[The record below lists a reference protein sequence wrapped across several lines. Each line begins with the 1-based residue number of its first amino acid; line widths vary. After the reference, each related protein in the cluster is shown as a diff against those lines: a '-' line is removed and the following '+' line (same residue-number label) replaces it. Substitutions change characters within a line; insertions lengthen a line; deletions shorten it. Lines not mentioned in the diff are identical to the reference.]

1 MGNILAIIIYLLCFL
16 MFFVKR
22 EQKLVILLVYIICFR
37 DVYVNHSLIINP
49 VVFFIFSEFKYIRQ
63 YIQTPR
69 KYNLQI
75 FVMAIFIGCVLLVWN
90 SPHLRSITELLEFI
104 RSELLYKYMLLFV
117 SLVVMKGGGTMQYL
131 IRPVFISLLILTLFG
146 LHNLLFQ
153 HAIFVDWAFEG
164 QDLNSMM
171 ADAGDK
177 FSGQER
183 FRVQAMHFNPFDY
196 GFISLALMMFFYYLR
211 KERIVKPS
219 LFVIAMFC
227 CIFGIISCGC
237 RTILL
242 CTILGFLCVYVL
254 THSFKRTVWITILLS
269 ILLVLGYLYVP
280 YIHEKLDTM
289 VLSVFDTKMRSDVSG
304 SSIAMRTYQLMAVL
318 ARISGHSLLGMG
330 YNYFVIDMGW
340 SDGKEGLVDMD
351 LYGLEGIYLNLLL
364 ERGFV
369 GLLLY
374 LFFMVVLIRI
384 FFTYRKCDIQTS
396 TFCLSLSIVYMV
408 FAFMTGEL
416 SSAFITF
423 LLLGIGMKIHSF
435 KSIEAEKPQISM
447 NE

>member
-1 MGNILAIIIYLLCFL
+1 MGNVLAIIIYLLCFL

-37 DVYVNHSLIINP
+37 DVFVNHSLIVNP
-49 VVFFIFSEFKYIRQ
+49 VAFFIFSEIKHIRQ

-75 FVMAIFIGCVLLVWN
+75 YVMAIFIGCVLLIWN

-117 SLVVMKGGGTMQYL
+117 PLVVMKGRGTMQD
-131 IRPVFISLLILTLFG
+131 IVRPVFISLLILTLFG

-237 RTILL
+237 RTLIVCTALGLFCIYVMTHSLKKTMWMMALLFILL
-242 CTILGFLCVYVL
+242 YLA
-254 THSFKRTVWITILLS
+254 
-269 ILLVLGYLYVP
+269 YLYVP
-280 YIHEKLDTM
+280 AVNEKVETM

-330 YNYFVIDMGW
+330 YKYFNIDLGW
-340 SDGKEGLVDMD
+340 SDGSEGLIDED

-369 GLLLY
+369 GLFVY
-374 LFFMVVLIRI
+374 LFFMFILMRV
-384 FFTYRKCDIQTS
+384 FFIYRKTNINAS
-396 TFCLSLSIVYMV
+396 AFLLSLSFVYMA

-416 SSAFITF
+416 NVAFITF

-435 KSIEAEKPQISM
+435 KSIEAEKP
-447 NE
+447 